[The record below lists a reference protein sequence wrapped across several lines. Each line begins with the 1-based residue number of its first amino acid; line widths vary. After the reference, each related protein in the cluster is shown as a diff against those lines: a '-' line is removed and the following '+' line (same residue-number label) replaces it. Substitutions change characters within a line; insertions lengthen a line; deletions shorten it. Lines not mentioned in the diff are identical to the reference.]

1 MLVAETFP
9 GGSAQHQQEV
19 ELFSVTAHNADIL
32 ELFDSNTCSVH
43 YISWYL
49 KECTWQSFLTPSS
62 TEQWPDQSAWR
73 GKSQSNACYVELWLS
88 DLDKRWTQWLLSQT
102 ALDMWC
108 AVTGTTLVGAE
119 QSRQW
124 MSPLPTNSHHQLYWT
139 SHENMRA
146 KIYALCTKLG
156 FQCPSNSLTTED
168 KITMC
173 IIQSYLD
180 FKVSEYIIHYQN
192 IMRIDFRQGR
202 CGTS

>member
-1 MLVAETFP
+1 M
-9 GGSAQHQQEV
+9 SA
-19 ELFSVTAHNADIL
+19 L
-32 ELFDSNTCSVH
+32 
-43 YISWYL
+43 
-49 KECTWQSFLTPSS
+49 
-62 TEQWPDQSAWR
+62 
-73 GKSQSNACYVELWLS
+73 
-88 DLDKRWTQWLLSQT
+88 
-102 ALDMWC
+102 C
-108 AVTGTTLVGAE
+108 AVTGTTLPLVGAE
-119 QSRQW
+119 QSRQG
-124 MSPLPTNSHHQLYWT
+124 MSPLPTNQPSPAILDVT
-139 SHENMRA
+139 ENMRA